1 MYLLGIRQKKLS
13 QSQMVGK
20 NVFAS
25 NRQKE
30 IREENDL
37 GSKFGYIRK
46 SALLAWRIRAYE

>member
-1 MYLLGIRQKKLS
+1 
-13 QSQMVGK
+13 MVGK